1 MLLWQWKNA
10 HKKAII
16 WGHLVVLV
24 VVLHL
29 FFGCVFFLW
38 LHHGAQHIVLSMQP
52 NVATIPVVFSRNH
65 LPSRSTVHTIKK
77 SGALQSKV
85 PKKNTNSVH
94 KTTLAKPAPL
104 KKKNFK
110 PVVPKKTSPKKE
122 IKKTVPL
129 KKEPVPKKI
138 EASKKEI
145 VQKVEEKLIPEVKK
159 NIQEPIVQLPVVA
172 QVVPLQ
178 AVVEEPQP
186 AGELL
191 GINQEDAE
199 LYALVAQQWRPPV
212 GIAVAHECEVSAE
225 IGWKQ
230 EITKVWIHKKS
241 GVLMYDLAARK
252 AVMQTTFPLW
262 TRGKTVT
269 IRFVQ

>member
-16 WGHLVVLV
+16 WGHLVGLVL
-24 VVLHL
+24 VLHL
-29 FFGCVFFLW
+29 FFGCIFFLW
-38 LHHGAQHIVLSMQP
+38 LHHGAQHIVLSMQR
-52 NVATIPVVFSRNH
+52 NVATIPVVFSRNQ
-65 LPSRSTVHTIKK
+65 LPSRSTVHTIKS
-77 SGALQSKV
+77 SGVLQSKL
-85 PKKNTNSVH
+85 PKKNTASGH

-104 KKKNFK
+104 KKKNVK
-110 PVVPKKTSPKKE
+110 PVVPKKTPPKKE

-129 KKEPVPKKI
+129 KKEPVPKKR
-138 EASKKEI
+138 EAPKKEM
-145 VQKVEEKLIPEVKK
+145 VQKVEEKIIPEVKK
-159 NIQEPIVQLPVVA
+159 IIQEPIVQLPVAA
-172 QVVPLQ
+172 QVVPAQ
-178 AVVEEPQP
+178 AVVEQP
-186 AGELL
+186 LDAGELS
-191 GINQEDAE
+191 GINQEEAE
-199 LYALVAQQWRPPV
+199 LYALVAQQWTPPV

-241 GVLMYDLAARK
+241 GILMYDLAARK